1 MIEREAQY
9 ELRSNMKNRTP
20 LSNKVRSSRWQNQ
33 QGITLVTTL
42 LLLVLL
48 MGMSLTMVLAVSSE
62 SLINGYYGRYR
73 GSFYAA
79 DSGVAAARQQII
91 NNLSSDIPAGFNPA
105 TGPIANTT
113 TAGTAAQTAITA
125 AFGNFTPVNT
135 ANSWQERFKITNVT
149 VPAPNTT
156 ITCTPV
162 GGTTT
167 NCAAPGATVASPV
180 TGYKYSFPYSV
191 TVIGQSQGSEV
202 ATLVD
207 SGTIFLNASVT
218 AASYNQSFAAWGMF
232 IGTYALCSAD
242 LVPGTITGP
251 VFTNGSWN
259 FSNSGPYTFTDPV
272 GQSGAQAGWDNGG
285 CTASATPTNGIHP
298 TFTGGFNVSQPSV
311 SLPTDSFNQEQ
322 AVLDGIGIASSN
334 PTNAQLSA
342 ALKNAAGTAYPVGG
356 AASGVYLPYSI
367 NASTGAKTFTGGGI
381 FVQGNATVQLT
392 PASGSNTS
400 QVYTIVN
407 NGVTTTITIDPA
419 AGSAG
424 TTTINTAGVGIQT
437 INGVPQQMSSSG
449 LSIGDATML
458 FVNGNIT
465 GLSGP
470 GQGQAAIQNGTA
482 LSVVASGSNNITVT
496 GDILYKTEPVTMTG
510 TPTSTPPIDQLI
522 PANNTGQVLGL
533 FTAGGNVYLNN
544 SQSNGNLEIDASIA
558 TISATGSGAIVNNGA
573 GINTLTIVGGRI
585 QNTIQNIGATTRNVL
600 FDRRFLSGGFAPP
613 WFPSTTVTPGAG
625 VGGTVTATWKGTQW
639 LNQTN
644 YQ

>member
-1 MIEREAQY
+1 
-9 ELRSNMKNRTP
+9 MKNRTP

-79 DSGVAAARQQII
+79 DSGVAAARQQIM
-91 NNLSSDIPAGFNPA
+91 NNLSADIPAGFNPA

-135 ANSWQERFKITNVT
+135 ANSWQERFKITNVV

-162 GGTTT
+162 GGTTN

-232 IGTYALCSAD
+232 IGTYALCSGD

-272 GQSGAQAGWDNGG
+272 GQSGAQAGWDNGS

-322 AVLDGIGIASSN
+322 AVLDGIGIASVN
-334 PTNAQLSA
+334 PTNAQLNA
-342 ALKNAAGTAYPVGG
+342 VLKNAAGTAYPTGG
-356 AASGVYLPYSI
+356 AASGVYVPYTSRI
-367 NASTGAKTFTGGGI
+367 SSRQDLHRRRHFRPRQCHYQTF
-381 FVQGNATVQLT
+381 ADDRS
-392 PASGSNTS
+392 P
-400 QVYTIVN
+400 
-407 NGVTTTITIDPA
+407 P
-419 AGSAG
+419 
-424 TTTINTAGVGIQT
+424 
-437 INGVPQQMSSSG
+437 P
-449 LSIGDATML
+449 
-458 FVNGNIT
+458 
-465 GLSGP
+465 P
-470 GQGQAAIQNGTA
+470 R
-482 LSVVASGSNNITVT
+482 
-496 GDILYKTEPVTMTG
+496 
-510 TPTSTPPIDQLI
+510 STPLSKWRDDNDHHRSCRRL
-522 PANNTGQVLGL
+522 
-533 FTAGGNVYLNN
+533 
-544 SQSNGNLEIDASIA
+544 S
-558 TISATGSGAIVNNGA
+558 
-573 GINTLTIVGGRI
+573 
-585 QNTIQNIGATTRNVL
+585 RNH
-600 FDRRFLSGGFAPP
+600 
-613 WFPSTTVTPGAG
+613 
-625 VGGTVTATWKGTQW
+625 
-639 LNQTN
+639 
-644 YQ
+644 YH